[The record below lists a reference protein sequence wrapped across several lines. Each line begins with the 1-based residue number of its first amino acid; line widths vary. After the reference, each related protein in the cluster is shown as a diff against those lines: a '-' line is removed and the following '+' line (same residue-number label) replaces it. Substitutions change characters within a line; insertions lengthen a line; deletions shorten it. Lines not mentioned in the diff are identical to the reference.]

1 MNHYT
6 ISALVSNKS
15 GVLTRISGLF
25 ARRGYNIDSLSVCAT
40 EDPAISRMTIVLNGD
55 EYILEQ
61 LTRQLDKLIDVK
73 KIMHVAEN
81 QALFRELLLVKVNA
95 PSEKRSEIYEICQ
108 IFRAKVD
115 DLYPTSMVVELTG
128 ESKKLDGFI
137 NMIQEYGIL
146 EMARTGVTAISR
158 GNICIK
164 DLKDYNDSI

>member
-73 KIMHVAEN
+73 KIMHVNET